1 MPRWSSKLWLKFEML
16 CSSTLLQKSG
26 DNKVKR
32 LHDCFNILL
41 KTLSFISSQNKTQ
54 HVNSGPRRTEINRF
68 PVHSEPPYC
77 VALVFESA
85 GASVHVTLWHAPPN
99 EPSRPP
105 TAIMS
110 PLKSLSVQRASP
122 QGLYPSAW
130 QINPLW
136 SSDCKVWK
144 SLVRGETHEDVK
156 SS

>member
-1 MPRWSSKLWLKFEML
+1 MPRWSGKLWFEML
-16 CSSTLLQKSG
+16 CSSVLQKSR
-26 DNKVKR
+26 DNKVKH

-41 KTLSFISSQNKTQ
+41 KILSFISLQNKKQ
-54 HVNSGPRRTEINRF
+54 HINSSPPRTEINRF
-68 PVHSEPPYC
+68 PVHSEPRYC
-77 VALVFESA
+77 AALIFESA
-85 GASVHVTLWHAPPN
+85 GASVLVSLWHTPPN
-99 EPSRPP
+99 EPSMLPA
-105 TAIMS
+105 AIAS
-110 PLKSLSVQRASP
+110 PLKSLSVQRASL